1 MLIVSQNGA
10 QVLVLENLG
19 SIFSDANNKVRCVNS
34 QNGGGSE
41 LARYE
46 NREQTRYEMDALAL
60 AYEMGEKVFRFSEID
75 QVRKNMAA
83 ARQQTSYAKTS
94 SRRSMHGG
102 S

>member
-19 SIFSDANNKVRCVNS
+19 SIFSDASNKVRCVNS

-46 NREQTRYEMDALAL
+46 NREQTRYEMDALTI
-60 AYEMGEKVFRFSEID
+60 AYEMRERYSGFRIPLRSERIW
-75 QVRKNMAA
+75 
-83 ARQQTSYAKTS
+83 RQQYSTDQ
-94 SRRSMHGG
+94 R
-102 S
+102 

>member
-19 SIFSDANNKVRCVNS
+19 TIFSDVNNKVRCAYS

-46 NREQTRYEMDALAL
+46 NRDQTRYEMEALAL
-60 AYEMGEKVFRFSEID
+60 AYETGEKVFRFSEID
-75 QVRKNMAA
+75 QIRKNMAA
-83 ARQQTSYAKTS
+83 AVQHRSDVSTS
-94 SRRSMHGG
+94 RNRHGG

>member
-10 QVLVLENLG
+10 SVLVLENLG
-19 SIFSDANNKVRCVNS
+19 AVFSDANNKVRCIYS

-46 NREQTRYEMDALAL
+46 NREQTRYEMEALAL
-60 AYEMGEKVFRFSEID
+60 AYEMEEKVFRFSEID

-83 ARQQTSYAKTS
+83 IMQHRSEVS
-94 SRRSMHGG
+94 NSRNRHGG

>member
-46 NREQTRYEMDALAL
+46 SREQTRCEMDALAL

-75 QVRKNMAA
+75 QIRKNMAA
-83 ARQQTSYAKTS
+83 AVQHRSEMSTS
-94 SRRSMHGG
+94 RNRHGG

>member
-1 MLIVSQNGA
+1 MLIVSQNGT
-10 QVLVLENLG
+10 QVLILENLG
-19 SIFSDANNKVRCVNS
+19 IIFSDANNKVRCTYS

-46 NREQTRYEMDALAL
+46 SRNQTRYEMEALAL
-60 AYEMGEKVFRFSEID
+60 AYETGEKVFRFSEIP

-83 ARQQTSYAKTS
+83 AVQHRSEVSTSRN
-94 SRRSMHGG
+94 RRGG

>member
-19 SIFSDANNKVRCVNS
+19 SIFSDANNKVRCANS

-46 NREQTRYEMDALAL
+46 NREQTRYEMDALTI
-60 AYEMGEKVFRFSEID
+60 AYEMGEKVFRFSD
-75 QVRKNMAA
+75 TTQVRKNMAA
-83 ARQQTSYAKTS
+83 AVQHRSEVST
-94 SRRSMHGG
+94 RRNRHGG